1 MDPEVDSEELDHQEP
16 ELVQDDAQPME
27 GVTIEEEV
35 VGQAPDPLKGEYT
48 WELRDFSQ
56 QPLKTFSEVFDA
68 GGFPWQLLCFPKGN
82 KPGQLSLFL
91 AVPENEDQP
100 MGWQR
105 SASFKLTVLSAHGRE
120 HDVSKDATHT
130 FLGTENDWGFNTFML
145 LNDLVDPSR
154 GLLVDDT
161 LRIKVE
167 VEVRVPED
175 FSYDSRKETGY
186 VGLKNQGATC
196 YMNSLLQT
204 LYNINQF
211 RKAVYHMPTSEDDDP
226 AKSMPL
232 ALQSVFYKLQFTDGP
247 VSTKDLTR
255 SFGWDTSDA
264 FQQHDVQELN
274 RILCDRLEEK
284 MKSTRVEGTI
294 SKLFEGHTLNY
305 IDCINV
311 DYKSSRRESFMDL
324 QLDVKGCK
332 TILDSF
338 DRYCE
343 VETLEGDNQY
353 LAEGHG
359 LQDARKGVLFDGF
372 PPVLQLQLKRFE
384 YDFMKDSMVKIN
396 DRYEF
401 GEELDLDVGDRKYLA
416 ASAARGVRNK
426 YKLLAVL
433 VHSGG
438 VHGGHYYAYIR
449 PDGARWLKFDDERVE
464 AAEADRAVRGNW
476 GGEDDRGAPG
486 GGAPG
491 LRFTRF
497 ANAYMLVYVRESEW
511 GSVMCGVERRDIS
524 QHVCA
529 RLQAE
534 QDEKERRRK
543 EKAEAHLYTL
553 VRVST
558 DADMASQIG
567 RERWFDLVDH
577 EGVATFKLSKRA
589 PFSTLRA
596 EAARALGVGAG
607 ADGAAPDGGSPGAQ
621 DGAGD
626 ASKATNTPS
635 TSPAATPRPRGAN
648 DILLF
653 FKQFLPDPEEPALR
667 YAGSLQVHRHSR
679 IGELAPALR
688 ALGGLAPDAALEVY
702 EEVKFEPSVMVEAL
716 RPALT
721 AAAAQLENG
730 DVLVFQAAAA
740 SLQAPPDCPREHLSA
755 PAYMSHVRNRVRV
768 AFRPLESPGEEGLLL
783 DLRKDMGYEEVSG
796 ALAARLGLDHP
807 LRLALTG
814 QNPYSALPRPAPLK
828 YAPGAMLEEMLRAG
842 QYGAAAGSTLYYEV
856 IDLPLPEYEKLVTF
870 KVSFH
875 NAKAEEVSAHS
886 VRLPRDARVSQLLEE
901 LRAQLPAGAG
911 VGDAPLRLMEVYQ
924 WRVWQLFDPDQAV
937 GSMSGDALWHLRAEV
952 VPPDQRG
959 AGGEE
964 GLHVHCLQVT
974 EEAHN
979 RAFAFSDPFIMR
991 VREGE
996 TVGELRRRVQVALGV
1011 GDEEFAGWRALLCPP
1026 LSAPEP
1032 LEDEEVV
1039 TARLA
1044 RADLERLY
1052 GHHDRACI
1060 GWEHENRNPRKTHAH
1075 LNRNAAWYGQERQ
1088 LKIKA

>member
-1 MDPEVDSEELDHQEP
+1 
-16 ELVQDDAQPME
+16 
-27 GVTIEEEV
+27 
-35 VGQAPDPLKGEYT
+35 

-161 LRIKVE
+161 LRIKASCLGSLGSEKCSKLIPVE

-464 AAEADRAVRGNW
+464 AAEADRA
-476 GGEDDRGAPG
+476 
-486 GGAPG
+486 
-491 LRFTRF
+491 
-497 ANAYMLVYVRESEW
+497 
-511 GSVMCGVERRDIS
+511 
-524 QHVCA
+524 
-529 RLQAE
+529 AE

-577 EGVATFKLSKRA
+577 EGNGTYRPSLPLEPESDEVPISSLRDGRRDLRPGTM
-589 PFSTLRA
+589 STLNLYL
-596 EAARALGVGAG
+596 ET
-607 ADGAAPDGGSPGAQ
+607 APDGGG
-621 DGAGD
+621 
-626 ASKATNTPS
+626 
-635 TSPAATPRPRGAN
+635 AATPRPRGAN

-828 YAPGAMLEEMLRAG
+828 YAPGATLEEMLRAG